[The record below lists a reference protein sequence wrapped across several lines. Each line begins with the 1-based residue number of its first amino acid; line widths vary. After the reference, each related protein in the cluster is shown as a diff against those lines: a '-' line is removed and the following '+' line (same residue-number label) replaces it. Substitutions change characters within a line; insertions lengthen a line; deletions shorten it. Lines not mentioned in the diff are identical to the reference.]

1 MEQVARRNS
10 FTHRVGR
17 KVREVTFD
25 EIVAFQAN
33 HKYVDAFL
41 VDGSAILLSQDQ
53 DTIKGLKVE
62 FPEFMQINRG
72 ILVRQSAVHSLER
85 DVARC
90 RYDVVMKDFVFPV
103 SRRFVP
109 LVRKALKNEP
119 SPTETNESVCGSV
132 CANAG

>member
-1 MEQVARRNS
+1 MEQQARRTS

-41 VDGSAILLSQDQ
+41 VDGSSILLSQDQ
-53 DTIKGLKVE
+53 DTIKGLAVE

-72 ILVRQSAVHSLER
+72 ILVRQTAVHKLER

-90 RYDVVMKDFVFPV
+90 KYDVLMEKYVFPV

-109 LVRKALKNEP
+109 LVRKALKHEP
-119 SPTETNESVCGSV
+119 AESVCSDV
-132 CANAG
+132 SENAG